1 MIPNTEIIVPKKTVE
16 EERLNKIYMV
26 WIGIKGI
33 IPNSVVD
40 KFLNDVENIRAE
52 SELYYI
58 QE

>member
-1 MIPNTEIIVPKKTVE
+1 MIPNTEIILPKKTVE
-16 EERLNKIYMV
+16 EERLNEIYMV
-26 WIGIKGI
+26 WIRIKGV
-33 IPNSVVD
+33 IPKSIVD